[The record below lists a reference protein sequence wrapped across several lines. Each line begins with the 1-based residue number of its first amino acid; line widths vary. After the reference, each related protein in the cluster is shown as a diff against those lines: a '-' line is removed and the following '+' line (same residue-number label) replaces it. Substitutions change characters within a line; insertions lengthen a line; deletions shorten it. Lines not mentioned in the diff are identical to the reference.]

1 MAKHGKKYLEALKL
15 VELEK
20 LYEPQEAISLLK
32 KMNYVK
38 FDSTLEVH
46 MKLGVDPRH
55 ADQMVRGVAML
66 PAGTGKEVKV
76 LVFAQGEKA
85 NEAEAAGADF
95 VGLDDLIKQIEADW
109 LGFDVAIATPDVMGK
124 VGRLGKKLGPRGLM
138 PSPKAGT
145 ITFDIARTVQDV
157 KAGRVEFKVDKTA
170 LLHIPAGKM
179 SFSEDAL
186 MSNLTSVMDS
196 VMRAKPSGAK
206 GIYVKSV
213 VISSTMSPSLHLDVA
228 TATALSLLLKLRVT
242 RRGLK
247 SPGPRVPG
255 ANDRQRQMNS
265 PWSSVQ
271 NRRPFFI
278 LEGSFY
284 KPTPS
289 ERRNARCLHRP
300 NQTKSLN

>member
-1 MAKHGKKYLEALKL
+1 MPKHGKKYLEALKL
-15 VELEK
+15 VEENK
-20 LYEPQEAISLLK
+20 LYQPQEAVSLLK

-38 FDSTLEVH
+38 FDPTIEVH

-66 PAGTGKEVKV
+66 PAGAGKEVKV

-145 ITFDIARTVQDV
+145 ITFDLAKTIQEV

-170 LLHIPAGKM
+170 LLHIPAGKL

-186 MSNLTSVMDS
+186 MMNISSVVDA
-196 VMRAKPSGAK
+196 VIRARPTGAK
-206 GIYVKSV
+206 GTYVKSV
-213 VISSTMSPSLHLDVA
+213 VLSSTMSPSIRLDVA
-228 TATALSLLLKLRVT
+228 TAMAL
-242 RRGLK
+242 
-247 SPGPRVPG
+247 
-255 ANDRQRQMNS
+255 
-265 PWSSVQ
+265 
-271 NRRPFFI
+271 
-278 LEGSFY
+278 
-284 KPTPS
+284 KP
-289 ERRNARCLHRP
+289 
-300 NQTKSLN
+300 

>member
-1 MAKHGKKYLEALKL
+1 MAQHGKKYLEALKL
-15 VELEK
+15 IEPEK

-38 FDSTLEVH
+38 FDSTLEIH

-85 NEAEAAGADF
+85 NEATAAGADF

-109 LGFDVAIATPDVMGK
+109 LGFDVAVATPDVMGK

-145 ITFDIARTVQDV
+145 ITFDVARTVQDV

-186 MSNLTSVMDS
+186 MSNVASVMDA

-206 GIYVKSV
+206 GTYVKSV
-213 VISSTMSPSLHLDVA
+213 VLSSTMSPSLRLDVP
-228 TATALSLLLKLRVT
+228 TATAL
-242 RRGLK
+242 
-247 SPGPRVPG
+247 
-255 ANDRQRQMNS
+255 
-265 PWSSVQ
+265 
-271 NRRPFFI
+271 
-278 LEGSFY
+278 
-284 KPTPS
+284 KPM
-289 ERRNARCLHRP
+289 
-300 NQTKSLN
+300 

>member
-1 MAKHGKKYLEALKL
+1 MAQHGKKYLEALKL
-15 VELEK
+15 VEPEK

-38 FDSTLEVH
+38 FDSTLEIH

-85 NEAEAAGADF
+85 NEATAAGADF

-109 LGFDVAIATPDVMGK
+109 LGFDVAVATPDVMGK

-145 ITFDIARTVQDV
+145 ITFDVARTVQDV

-186 MSNLTSVMDS
+186 MSNVASVMDA

-206 GIYVKSV
+206 GTYVKSV
-213 VISSTMSPSLHLDVA
+213 VLSSTMSPSLRLDVP
-228 TATALSLLLKLRVT
+228 TATAL
-242 RRGLK
+242 
-247 SPGPRVPG
+247 
-255 ANDRQRQMNS
+255 
-265 PWSSVQ
+265 
-271 NRRPFFI
+271 
-278 LEGSFY
+278 
-284 KPTPS
+284 KPM
-289 ERRNARCLHRP
+289 
-300 NQTKSLN
+300 

>member
-15 VELEK
+15 VESEK

-213 VISSTMSPSLHLDVA
+213 VISSTMSPSLHLDVP
-228 TATALSLLLKLRVT
+228 TATALK
-242 RRGLK
+242 
-247 SPGPRVPG
+247 PR
-255 ANDRQRQMNS
+255 
-265 PWSSVQ
+265 
-271 NRRPFFI
+271 
-278 LEGSFY
+278 
-284 KPTPS
+284 
-289 ERRNARCLHRP
+289 
-300 NQTKSLN
+300 